1 MHKYIPSRKD
11 RMCVGAEVWER
22 KLPPGNWESPLGQG
36 CPELILE
43 LARLRLAPRATC
55 WSFVPPLG
63 RSREEAGGRTWE
75 HFFKEQLV
83 LSYRV
88 NCG

>member
-1 MHKYIPSRKD
+1 MHKYIPSSKD

-22 KLPPGNWESPLGQG
+22 MLPPGSWESPLGQG
-36 CPELILE
+36 CPQLIPE
-43 LARLRLAPRATC
+43 LARLRLAHMTTC
-55 WSFVPPLG
+55 WSFVPPVG
-63 RSREEAGGRTWE
+63 RSWGEAGGRTRE
-75 HFFKEQLV
+75 QFFKEQLV